1 MNALGRWCYVN
12 RRRVVGAWVVAV
24 VALFVAGN
32 TWGGEFQNDFRVAD
46 SESQEAFDRMQASF
60 PAFAGDPISFV
71 FRSDVGIDEPAV
83 RSEVEAVLAEI
94 ADEPGVME
102 VVSPFRGL
110 ALVDEERQTAIA
122 QVRMVDFGPDV
133 EIGLVQ
139 RLIDHADRLSEIDGL
154 DAAVGG
160 PTAMFAE
167 TERPGS
173 REALGVVL
181 ALFVLLLTFGSLIA
195 AGLPIVVALGGLGA
209 GMAGIAVLT
218 RFITVSTFA
227 PGLAAMIGLG
237 VGIDYALFIVTRYRQ
252 GIEEG
257 RPREEAVGIAVGTAG
272 RAVVFAGATVVISLL
287 GMLLIGVSMVV
298 GLAVGAA
305 LAVSCTVVA
314 AVTLLPA
321 VLGFV
326 GGEIDRFSVRR
337 SRIRTDDSTA
347 WHRWG
352 RAIQRRPVP
361 AMVGA
366 LLLLLALSAPAVG
379 LELSGPHFG
388 GGPESQSSRR
398 AYDLI
403 TDAFGVGYNGPLL
416 LVVDRELP
424 GVTDDLVQSVAQR
437 VVAEP
442 GIEVVFPE
450 LRSPDGSLGVL
461 VAVPTSAPHDLE
473 TQALVRDLR
482 SDVIP
487 EVAGSDSGAV
497 AVSGVT
503 ALFADMADL
512 LNRRLPMFIGVVIGM
527 SFLLLMAVFRSVLV
541 PVKAAVL
548 NLLSISAA
556 YGVVVIVFQWGWG
569 SGLIGVD
576 RPGPI
581 MAFIPMMLFAILFG
595 LSMDYEVFLLSR
607 VREEYDRT
615 GDNASAVV
623 DGLAATGRVIT
634 AAATIMV
641 LIFSSF
647 VLGDDPIIKTFGL
660 GLAVAVFVDA
670 TVVRMILVPAT
681 MELLGDA
688 NWWFPAWLER
698 WIPRLDLEGGPAP
711 QQAERSDHHRSVAI
725 TTSVDA
731 WLASLDHR
739 HQGQAIAHVDRLT
752 GNGRLE
758 GSEILVPLG
767 RRRRSLSVVHDDDG
781 VVVDLKDGRGGHTLP
796 WSAQRLALLAHPEA
810 ARAHRE
816 SAFTTR
822 IGDAIRSHRE
832 RQGLSVESLAGRVGV
847 APRELERI
855 ESGEPGA
862 PLGSVVDVCV
872 ALDLALAV
880 EALVTTEQELVTSR

>member
-1 MNALGRWCYVN
+1 MNALGRWCYRN
-12 RRRVVGAWVVAV
+12 RRRVVAMWLVAV
-24 VALFVAGN
+24 LALLLAGN
-32 TWGGEFQNDFRVAD
+32 AWGGEFENDFRVAD
-46 SESQEAFDRMQASF
+46 SESQEAFDRLRTSF

-71 FRSDVGIDEPAV
+71 FRSDLGIDDPTA
-83 RSEVEAVLAEI
+83 RSEVEAVLTEI
-94 ADEPGVME
+94 AAEPGVME
-102 VVSPFRGL
+102 VVSPYTGL
-110 ALVDEERQTAIA
+110 ALVDEERRTAVA

-133 EIGLVQ
+133 DAGLVQ
-139 RLIDHADRLSEIDGL
+139 RLIDRADRLSAVDGL
-154 DAAVGG
+154 EAAVGG
-160 PTAMFAE
+160 PTVMFAE
-167 TERPGS
+167 TEQPGS
-173 REALGVVL
+173 REGVGVLL
-181 ALFVLLLTFGSLIA
+181 ALLVLLLTFGSLVA

-209 GMAGIAVLT
+209 GMAGIAILT
-218 RFITVSTFA
+218 RFISVSTFA

-252 GIEEG
+252 GLDEG
-257 RPREEAVGIAVGTAG
+257 RPRNEAVEIAVGTAG

-298 GLAVGAA
+298 GLAVAA
-305 LAVSCTVVA
+305 AFAVSCTVVA

-326 GGEIDRFSVRR
+326 GDQIDRFAVRR
-337 SRIRTDDSTA
+337 TTVPSDDTA

-361 AMVGA
+361 AMIGA
-366 LLLLLALSAPAVG
+366 LILLLALSAPALG
-379 LELSGPHFG
+379 LQLSGPHFG

-403 TDAFGVGYNGPLL
+403 TESFGVGYNGPLL
-416 LVVDRELP
+416 LVVDREVP
-424 GVTDDLVQSVAQR
+424 GATDDLAAALAQR
-437 VVAEP
+437 VTEVP

-450 LRSPDGSLGVL
+450 LRSPDGGLGVL
-461 VAVPTSAPHDLE
+461 VAIPTSAPHDLE
-473 TQALVRDLR
+473 TQTLVRDLR

-487 EVAGSDSGAV
+487 EITGAAPGAV
-497 AVSGVT
+497 SVSGVT

-512 LNRRLPMFIGVVIGM
+512 LNRRLPVFIGVVIGM
-527 SFLLLMAVFRSVLV
+527 SFLLLTAVFRSVLV

-556 YGVVVIVFQWGWG
+556 YGVVVMVFQWGWG
-569 SGLIGVD
+569 AGLIGVD

-615 GDNASAVV
+615 GDNATAVV

-660 GLAVAVFVDA
+660 GLAVAVLVDA

-688 NWWFPAWLER
+688 NWWFPRWLDR
-698 WIPRLDLEGGPAP
+698 WIPRLDLEGGVAVP
-711 QQAERSDHHRSVAI
+711 EESD
-725 TTSVDA
+725 
-731 WLASLDHR
+731 
-739 HQGQAIAHVDRLT
+739 
-752 GNGRLE
+752 
-758 GSEILVPLG
+758 
-767 RRRRSLSVVHDDDG
+767 
-781 VVVDLKDGRGGHTLP
+781 
-796 WSAQRLALLAHPEA
+796 
-810 ARAHRE
+810 
-816 SAFTTR
+816 
-822 IGDAIRSHRE
+822 
-832 RQGLSVESLAGRVGV
+832 
-847 APRELERI
+847 
-855 ESGEPGA
+855 GA
-862 PLGSVVDVCV
+862 PPLATGTGS
-872 ALDLALAV
+872 A
-880 EALVTTEQELVTSR
+880 TSR

>member
-1 MNALGRWCYVN
+1 MNALGRWCFEN
-12 RRRVVGAWVVAV
+12 RRRVVASWVAAV
-24 VALFVAGN
+24 VLLLLAGN
-32 TWGGEFQNDFRVAD
+32 AWGGEFQNDFRVAD
-46 SESQEAFDRMQASF
+46 SESQEAFDRLRTSF

-71 FRSDVGIDEPAV
+71 FRSDAGIDDPAV
-83 RSEVEAVLAEI
+83 RSEVEATLDEI
-94 ADEPGVME
+94 AAEPGVLE
-102 VVSPFRGL
+102 VVSPYTGL
-110 ALVDEERQTAIA
+110 ALVDGERRTAIA

-133 EIGLVQ
+133 EFALVQ
-139 RLIDHADRLSEIDGL
+139 RLIDRADRLSEIDGL

-173 REALGVVL
+173 RETVGVVL
-181 ALFVLLLTFGSLIA
+181 ALLVLLVTFGSLIA
-195 AGLPIVVALGGLGA
+195 AGLPVVVALGGLGA
-209 GMAGIAVLT
+209 GMAGIGLLT
-218 RFITVSTFA
+218 RVITVSTFA

-252 GIEEG
+252 GLDEG
-257 RPREEAVGIAVGTAG
+257 RSPDEAVGIAVGTAG

-305 LAVSCTVVA
+305 LAVGCTVVA

-326 GGEIDRFSVRR
+326 GGGIDRFSVRR
-337 SRIRTDDSTA
+337 TRVRPGDVTG

-352 RAIQRRPVP
+352 RAIPRRPLP
-361 AMVGA
+361 AMIGA
-366 LLLLLALSAPAVG
+366 LVLLLALSAPALG

-403 TDAFGVGYNGPLL
+403 TDSFGVGYNGPLL
-416 LVVDRELP
+416 LVIDRELP
-424 GVTDDLVQSVAQR
+424 GVTDDLAQALAQR
-437 VVAEP
+437 VAEEP
-442 GIEVVFPE
+442 GVEVVFPE
-450 LRSPDGSLGVL
+450 LRSPDESLGVL
-461 VAVPTSAPHDLE
+461 VAIPTSAPHDLE
-473 TQALVRDLR
+473 TQALVRNLR
-482 SDVIP
+482 TDVIP
-487 EVAGSDSGAV
+487 DVTGTASGAV

-512 LNRRLPMFIGVVIGM
+512 LGRRLPVFIGVVIGL

-556 YGVVVIVFQWGWG
+556 YGVVVVVFQWGWG

-615 GDNASAVV
+615 GDNSTAVV
-623 DGLAATGRVIT
+623 DGLAVTGRVIT
-634 AAATIMV
+634 AAAVIMV

-660 GLAVAVFVDA
+660 GLAAAVLVDA
-670 TVVRMILVPAT
+670 TVVRMVLVPAT
-681 MELLGDA
+681 MELLGNA
-688 NWWFPAWLER
+688 NWWFPGWLER
-698 WIPRLDLEGGPAP
+698 WVPRLDLEGSPVAESEDVPAAAP
-711 QQAERSDHHRSVAI
+711 VVITDSVG
-725 TTSVDA
+725 A

-739 HQGQAIAHVDRLT
+739 HRGQAVAHLDRLSS
-752 GNGRLE
+752 NGAVPDGE
-758 GSEILVPLG
+758 VLVPLG
-767 RRRRSLSVVHDDDG
+767 RRRRSLALVEAEDA
-781 VVVDLKDGRGGHTLP
+781 VVVDLKDGRGNHPSP
-796 WSAQRLALLAHPEA
+796 WSKERVALLDHPDA
-810 ARAHRE
+810 AQAHRE
-816 SAFTTR
+816 AASAAR
-822 IGDAIRSHRE
+822 IGDAIRACRE
-832 RQGLSVESLAGRVGV
+832 HHGISLESLAER
-847 APRELERI
+847 ADIAARELKRI
-855 ESGEPGA
+855 ESGEVGST
-862 PLGSVVDVCV
+862 LGSVIDACA
-872 ALDLALAV
+872 ALDLVLAV
-880 EALVTTEQELVTSR
+880 EAHEVDTDSVTSP